1 MVAVV
6 AADLVVLGAS
16 AVGASGGEGA
26 LRPLHDHH
34 ALYERG
40 PQRPL
45 KQQRSAAAVST
56 AVEWVPWC
64 AW

>member
-1 MVAVV
+1 MVSVVAV
-6 AADLVVLGAS
+6 ALEKHGAS
-16 AVGASGGEGA
+16 AVGASGGEVA